1 MNQSMRWMA
10 VAALVAGMLVAGGC
24 VSRRALQE
32 EQAARAATEARL
44 RAAEARIRRLETT
57 PKATAMEERKPEAK
71 QVTPA
76 KTEKPAPKEEARPVG
91 TAREAARALRVG
103 LVLDDGRSGGE
114 PSVLKKALRSRV
126 EGALAGAGFRMAAT
140 GPFEVGVT
148 IALRARKVNERGSR
162 VVWNGDADVRVV
174 RASMQNPIRD
184 DVELDA
190 IARSWTDVSS
200 GEARSSDAAQKKL
213 AEALA
218 DELAPFV
225 ADAANRAGAR
235 LRVSTVTVQKAWAPR
250 DAVGYPTKFAAE
262 VLAMP
267 GVYRCEVTAF
277 DKKEQMLRAEVVY
290 DTEAYPDGFVNR
302 LQQKRE
308 LGFNRAK

>member
-10 VAALVAGMLVAGGC
+10 VAALVAGMMIAGGC
-24 VSRRALQE
+24 VSRSAYQE
-32 EQAARAATEARL
+32 EQAARASAEARL
-44 RAAEARIRRLETT
+44 RAARTRIRNLEKT
-57 PKATAMEERKPEAK
+57 PKATAEEAPKPEVVK
-71 QVTPA
+71 PA
-76 KTEKPAPKEEARPVG
+76 KPEKPAPKEEARPMG

-103 LVLDDGRSGGE
+103 LVLDDGRSGDE

-126 EGALAGAGFRMAAT
+126 EGALAAAGFRVAAT

-148 IALRARKVNERGSR
+148 ICLRARKVNERGSR

-174 RASMQNPIRD
+174 RASMQNPIQD
-184 DVELDA
+184 DVVIDA
-190 IARSWTDVSS
+190 IARSWTDVTS
-200 GEARSSDAAQKKL
+200 GEARSTDAAQKKL

-218 DELAPFV
+218 EELAPFV
-225 ADAANRAGAR
+225 AEAANRAGAR

-262 VLAMP
+262 VLSMP
-267 GVYRCEVTAF
+267 CVYRCEVTSF
-277 DKKEQMLRAEVVY
+277 DKKEQILRAEVVY

-308 LGFNRAK
+308 LGFGRVK

>member
-24 VSRRALQE
+24 VSRSALQE
-32 EQAARAATEARL
+32 EQAARAETEARL
-44 RAAEARIRRLETT
+44 RADEARIRRLETT
-57 PKATAMEERKPEAK
+57 PKASATETRKPEAK
-71 QVTPA
+71 PA
-76 KTEKPAPKEEARPVG
+76 QAPKKAEKPAPKEEARPVG

-103 LVLDDGRSGGE
+103 LVLDDGRDGD

-126 EGALAGAGFRMAAT
+126 EGALAAAGFRMAAT
-140 GPFEVGVT
+140 GPFEVGVS

-162 VVWNGDADVRVV
+162 VVWNGDADVQVV
-174 RASMQNPIRD
+174 RAVMQNLLQD
-184 DVELDA
+184 DVLLDT
-190 IARSWTDVSS
+190 IARSWTDVAS

-218 DELAPFV
+218 EELAPFV
-225 ADAANRAGAR
+225 ADAANQAGAR
-235 LRVSTVTVQKAWAPR
+235 LRVSTVTVRNAWAPR
-250 DAVGYPTKFAAE
+250 EAVGYPTRFAAE

-277 DKKEQMLRAEVVY
+277 DKAEKMLRAEVVY

-302 LQQKRE
+302 LQQNE
-308 LGFNRAK
+308 SLGFGRAK